1 MTFSFLFAVVNFY
14 IRNIQI
20 KRQKIKKIFKI
31 RKLTLYTYSLNFI
44 KILLNSMYIS
54 FVSIGFQ
61 PLKSK
66 MIRVHAL
73 ALCIKKD
80 LKFIDN
86 DLWKYIFYHYFSLRG
101 AAMGSARSSEVRQ
114 I

>member
-1 MTFSFLFAVVNFY
+1 
-14 IRNIQI
+14 
-20 KRQKIKKIFKI
+20 
-31 RKLTLYTYSLNFI
+31 
-44 KILLNSMYIS
+44 MYIS

-86 DLWKYIFYHYFSLRG
+86 GGTLPVFSGTYGNIFFYRYFSLRG
-101 AAMGSARSSEVRQ
+101 AAMGSARSSEIRQ
-114 I
+114 ISGYSRTHSSSRFQFN